1 MPSDTAVPAT
11 GKPAGLDCQ
20 HAAERLVKKSSRRNV
35 VKFVGE
41 GVKQAELHICSGTL
55 WGSHSVFLSPLLLWL
70 VSVGFCFAVVASLV
84 CLVAS
89 SSGGLALAPFVV
101 DFLLCLVLLLS
112 WFVLVFSCGS
122 LPLAPP
128 PLAFGGADQWFWGFS
143 RLSPF
148 GYLVALATVWASGL
162 SAWLLVCC
170 WLVWNWF
177 HATCNWTCGTTWR
190 KPRGVG
196 RKKNLDA
203 LFLLDSPDS

>member
-1 MPSDTAVPAT
+1 MQLSD
-11 GKPAGLDCQ
+11 L
-20 HAAERLVKKSSRRNV
+20 LKKSSGRNV
-35 VKFVGE
+35 VQFVGE
-41 GVKQAELHICSGTL
+41 RVKQAELHFCSGTL
-55 WGSHSVFLSPLLLWL
+55 WGFRSVFLSPLLLWL
-70 VSVGFCFAVVASLV
+70 VSVVFCFAVFASLV

-89 SSGGLALAPFVV
+89 SSGGLVLAP
-101 DFLLCLVLLLS
+101 LCWLISFSVWSCWLS

-122 LPLAPP
+122 LRLAPP

-177 HATCNWTCGTTWR
+177 YATCNWTCGTTWR